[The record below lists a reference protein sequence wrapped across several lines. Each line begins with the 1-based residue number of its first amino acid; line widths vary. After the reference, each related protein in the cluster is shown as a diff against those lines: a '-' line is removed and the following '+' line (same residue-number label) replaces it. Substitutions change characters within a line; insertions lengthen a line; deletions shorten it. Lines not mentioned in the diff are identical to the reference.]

1 MTSMFKEDP
10 VFKTNP
16 ETVGSLIRSIHDG
29 SLALPNF
36 QRSFVWDPKRTV
48 ELIKSIILRYPAG
61 TLLTWEQSS
70 SHRFDS
76 RPFEEAPNNK
86 DSEPRRLVL
95 DGQQR
100 LTSLYH
106 ALTGKGEY
114 QFFIKVWPFID
125 PANYTLRPLEE
136 VELETAIAAYDT
148 RGRLRFNPLDEQW
161 QLQNG
166 TFPLSG
172 FHELRKSFKAF
183 SRSVVDDREMQDTL
197 EETLH
202 QLREGYLQ
210 PLDSYPFPVVD
221 LPEHTSLLA
230 VCNIFETLNKSAK
243 PLGAFELLTAK
254 FYPSGARLR
263 EWWESAQEEYPILT
277 EFDVDPYNLLQSI
290 SLRARGSAQR
300 ADILNKLKSGELEQ
314 NWEITV
320 TAAADVL
327 DMLKR
332 ECGVIS
338 PQWLPYGM
346 LLVPMAAIWPEIADL
361 RPHQRGQARERLRQ
375 YYWCSIFTENFD
387 QGANSQ
393 VGADYKLLKGWVVS
407 EDGSR
412 APEAVEGFSLT
423 DSDLLSAR
431 ANRKALYRGVMSL
444 LIQGGAKDFLS
455 AQAVSNIRPSETKL
469 ETVQVFPKA
478 WLQGNSAEPSA
489 DLILNRIMVDGETR
503 RSIKGRAVH
512 EYLKAQESPVQTKLL
527 DVLSSHL
534 INTQAELGFRSGEYG
549 EFLHERLSL
558 VLEAIEQATGQA
570 VVLDS
575 EVGEP

>member
-1 MTSMFKEDP
+1 MTSIFKEDP

-16 ETVGSLIRSIHDG
+16 ETVGTLIRSIDEG

-48 ELIKSIILRYPAG
+48 GLIKSIILRYPAG

-76 RPFEEAPNNK
+76 RPFEEAAVS
-86 DSEPRRLVL
+86 DSVEPRRLVL

-114 QFFIKVWPFID
+114 QFFIKAWSFID
-125 PANYTLRPLEE
+125 PSDYSLLALED
-136 VELETAIAAYDT
+136 VELETAIVAYDT
-148 RGRLRFNPLDEQW
+148 RGRLRFNPLDEEW
-161 QLQNG
+161 QLANG
-166 TFPLSG
+166 TFPLSK
-172 FHELRKSFKAF
+172 FHELRKSFKAL
-183 SRSVVDDREMQDTL
+183 SRSVTDDRESQDTL

-230 VCNIFETLNKSAK
+230 VCNIFETLNKTAK
-243 PLGAFELLTAK
+243 PLGVFELLTAK

-263 EWWESAQEEYPILT
+263 EWWESAQAEYPILS
-277 EFDVDPYNLLQSI
+277 EFDIDPYNLLQSV

-300 ADILNKLKSGELEQ
+300 ADILGKLTSDELEKH
-314 NWEITV
+314 WDVVI

-346 LLVPMAAIWPEIADL
+346 LLVPMTAVWPEISAL
-361 RPHQRGQARERLRQ
+361 RPQQRGQARARLQQ

-393 VGADYKLLKGWVVS
+393 VGADYKLLKGWVANQ
-407 EDGSR
+407 EESR
-412 APEAVEGFSLT
+412 APEAVEKFDLT
-423 DSDLLSAR
+423 DADLLSAR

-444 LIQGGAKDFLS
+444 LIQGGSKDFLS
-455 AQAVSNIRPSETKL
+455 AQAVSNMRVSEIKP
-469 ETVQVFPKA
+469 EAIQVFPKA
-478 WLQGNSAEPSA
+478 WLQNDSSDASP
-489 DLILNRIMVDGETR
+489 DLILNRIMVDGETK
-503 RSIKGRAVH
+503 RSIKGRPVH
-512 EYLKAQESPVQTKLL
+512 VYLDSQESSVQTKLL

-534 INTQAELGFRSGEYG
+534 INVEPEYGFRSGDYE
-549 EFLHERLSL
+549 EFLKERLSL
-558 VLEAIEQATGQA
+558 LLEAIEGVTGQV

>member
-1 MTSMFKEDP
+1 MFKEDP

-36 QRSFVWDPKRTV
+36 QRSFVWEPKRTV

-76 RPFEEAPNNK
+76 RPFEEAPESNGI
-86 DSEPRRLVL
+86 EPRRLVL

-106 ALTGKGEY
+106 ALSGKGEY

-125 PANYTLRPLEE
+125 ESNYSLRPLEE
-136 VELETAIAAYDT
+136 VELETAIVAYDT
-148 RGRLRFNPLDEQW
+148 RGRLRFNPLDEEW
-161 QLQNG
+161 QLANG
-166 TFPLSG
+166 TFPLSS
-172 FHELRKSFKAF
+172 FHELRKSFRAL
-183 SRSVVDDREMQDTL
+183 SRAVVEDRERQDLL

-210 PLDSYPFPVVD
+210 PLESYPFPVVD
-221 LPEHTSLLA
+221 LPESTSLLA
-230 VCNIFETLNKSAK
+230 VCNIFETLNKTAK

-263 EWWESAQEEYPILT
+263 EWWERGQEEHPILV
-277 EFDVDPYNLLQSI
+277 EFDVDPYNLLQAI
-290 SLRARGSAQR
+290 SLQARGSAQR
-300 ADILNKLKSGELEQ
+300 ADILGKLTSDELKQ
-314 NWEITV
+314 FWDDSI

-327 DMLKR
+327 DVLKR

-346 LLVPMAAIWPEIADL
+346 LLVPMAAIWSELRSL
-361 RPHQRGQARERLRQ
+361 RPQQQARARERLLQ
-375 YYWCSIFTENFD
+375 YYWCSVFTKNFD

-393 VGADYKLLKGWVVS
+393 VGADYKLLKDWVVDPS
-407 EDGSR
+407 AQE
-412 APEAVEGFSLT
+412 PEAVKDFDLT
-423 DSDLLSAR
+423 DADLLSAR

-444 LIQGGAKDFLS
+444 LVQRGAKDFQS
-455 AQAVSNIRPSETKL
+455 AQAVSNIRLSEAKL
-469 ETVQVFPKA
+469 ETVQVFPKV
-478 WLQGNSAEPSA
+478 WLQRNASEPSA

-503 RSIKGRAVH
+503 RSIKGRSIQ
-512 EYLKAQESPVQTKLL
+512 EYVEAQDATAQKRLL
-527 DVLSSHL
+527 ETLESHL
-534 INTQAELGFRSGEYG
+534 VNVEEGYGFRSADYAD
-549 EFLHERLSL
+549 FLQERLSL
-558 VLEAIEQATGQA
+558 VLEAVEDVTGQS
-570 VVLDS
+570 VVMDS

>member
-16 ETVGSLIRSIHDG
+16 ETIGSLIRSIHDG

-36 QRSFVWDPKRTV
+36 QRSFVWEPKRTV

-76 RPFEEAPNNK
+76 RPFEEAPEN
-86 DSEPRRLVL
+86 SGLQPRRLVL

-106 ALTGKGEY
+106 VLAGKGEY

-125 PANYTLRPLEE
+125 PTSYTLRPLEE
-136 VELETAIAAYDT
+136 VELETAIVAYDT
-148 RGRLRFNPLDEQW
+148 RGRLRFNPLDHEW
-161 QLQNG
+161 QLSNG
-166 TFPLSG
+166 TFPLSNFQG
-172 FHELRKSFKAF
+172 LRKSFKAF
-183 SRSVVDDREMQDTL
+183 SRAVVEEREKQDVL

-210 PLDSYPFPVVD
+210 PLESYPFPVVD
-221 LPEHTSLLA
+221 LPERTSLLA

-263 EWWESAQEEYPILT
+263 EWWESAQEEYPILV
-277 EFDVDPYNLLQSI
+277 EFDIDPYNLLQAV

-300 ADILNKLKSGELEQ
+300 ADILGKLTSEELKQ
-314 NWEITV
+314 NWSATV

-346 LLVPMAAIWPEIADL
+346 LLVPMAAIWPEIAAL
-361 RPHQRGQARERLRQ
+361 RTQQRGHARERLRQ
-375 YYWCSIFTENFD
+375 YYWCSVFTENFD

-393 VGADYKLLKGWVVS
+393 VGADYRLLKGWVLS
-407 EDGSR
+407 QEGSR
-412 APEAVEGFSLT
+412 APEAVETFGLT
-423 DSDLLSAR
+423 DADLLSAR
-431 ANRKALYRGVMSL
+431 SNRKALYRGVMSL
-444 LIQGGAKDFLS
+444 LIQGGAKDFPS
-455 AQAVSNIRPSETKL
+455 AQAVSNIRPSEAKM
-469 ETVQVFPKA
+469 ETVQIFPKV
-478 WLQGNSAEPSA
+478 WLQQELAGASA

-503 RSIKGRAVH
+503 RSIKMRPIH
-512 EYLKAQESPVQTKLL
+512 EYLAAQDSPLQTKLL
-527 DVLSSHL
+527 DVLGSHL
-534 INTQAELGFRSGEYG
+534 VNVEVGYGFRIGNYAD
-549 EFLHERLSL
+549 FLQERLSL
-558 VLEAIEQATGQA
+558 VLEAIEEVTGQ
-570 VVLDS
+570 VVILDS
-575 EVGEP
+575 EAGQP